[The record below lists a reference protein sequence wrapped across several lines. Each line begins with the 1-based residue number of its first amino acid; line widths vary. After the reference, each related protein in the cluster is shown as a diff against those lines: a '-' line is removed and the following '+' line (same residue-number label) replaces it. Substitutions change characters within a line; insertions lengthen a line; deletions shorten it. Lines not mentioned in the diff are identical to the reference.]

1 MKQNIT
7 SAMKQN
13 VTSAMKQNI
22 TLLNMDQEP
31 HSQSLIFSP
40 QSSHSPA
47 AAYSWFS
54 ISAIWEVQYLKAI
67 ASRMVKIEDSPKKGD
82 TSSSWKLFT
91 KSLHGEIKVLKF
103 QILFC
108 KYLCTSYL
116 GEIFDSSTRPF
127 FYFGRLFILSST
139 NIKWKGNLSE
149 IFGCR

>member
-1 MKQNIT
+1 MLIMPSKKAQN
-7 SAMKQN
+7 SVA
-13 VTSAMKQNI
+13 
-22 TLLNMDQEP
+22 E
-31 HSQSLIFSP
+31 
-40 QSSHSPA
+40 
-47 AAYSWFS
+47 
-54 ISAIWEVQYLKAI
+54 
-67 ASRMVKIEDSPKKGD
+67 RGR
-82 TSSSWKLFT
+82 
-91 KSLHGEIKVLKF
+91 LHGEIEVLKF